1 MTRSPRLKLR
11 SLTSMRAWAVRGA
24 WLFIAVRFPAFFQHA
39 YYKGLKNDMLA
50 YSVSNFVHEL
60 ISVGCIYIY
69 LNGENKLHKMNCF
82 IHNDYRQRKE
92 CYKSAKRVRDNVPYW
107 PLSRQ
112 KVWRLI
118 QPHYCASLLS
128 IQLKYDSVYILIYF
142 FTAVDKKNQCFH
154 WFFYSFRISR

>member
-1 MTRSPRLKLR
+1 
-11 SLTSMRAWAVRGA
+11 
-24 WLFIAVRFPAFFQHA
+24 VRFPAFFQHA

-82 IHNDYRQRKE
+82 NHNDYRQRKE
-92 CYKSAKRVRDNVPYW
+92 CCKSAKRVRDNVPYW

-112 KVWRLI
+112 RRVAIDSTLLLCIIIINTIKIW
-118 QPHYCASLLS
+118 LS
-128 IQLKYDSVYILIYF
+128 IHFNL
-142 FTAVDKKNQCFH
+142 
-154 WFFYSFRISR
+154 FFYSR